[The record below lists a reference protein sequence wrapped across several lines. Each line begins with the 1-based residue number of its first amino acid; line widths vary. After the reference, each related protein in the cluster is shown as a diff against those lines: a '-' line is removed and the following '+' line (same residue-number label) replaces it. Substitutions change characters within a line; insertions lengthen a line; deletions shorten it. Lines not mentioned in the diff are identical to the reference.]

1 MRQNGCTDVRHPEQ
15 NKCHDKNRTDDPSQP
30 FLKCLHLRVRRN
42 HQTDKEYKGND
53 KAGSIVMLQDNS
65 YHQHRPA
72 NERLSKQDLP
82 MSCHAR
88 ILSGLIQGSCEHKD
102 QQRFCEFCRLYRH
115 TSRQTDPG
123 MGTSGCGKR

>member
-15 NKCHDKNRTDDPSQP
+15 YKCHDKNRTDDPSQP

-72 NERLSKQDLP
+72 NKRLSKQDLP

-88 ILSGLIQGSCEHKD
+88 ILSGLI
-102 QQRFCEFCRLYRH
+102 
-115 TSRQTDPG
+115 
-123 MGTSGCGKR
+123 